1 MIHEARLKR
10 KQKVLKDKIKL
21 KIKPDNAI
29 QNLIDRERKLNPI
42 IKNLL
47 MMDSFDFTTDLNV
60 NILGHIFEQSIS
72 DLEEL
77 KEEKVS
83 RRKKECVFYTPEYI
97 TDYICRNTIIPY
109 LSKSGTNSTQTLI
122 YEYEN
127 NIEELEKKFREIK
140 ILDPA
145 CGSGAFL
152 IKAVDILLEI
162 HKEILNLKQFLRP
175 EKYSDNG
182 QAKMDKWNE
191 ESEAKEI
198 IENNIYGVDINPES
212 AEITKLALF
221 LKIAERG
228 KKLSELTNNIKVG
241 NSLISDKSIDKMA
254 FNWELEFPQIF
265 YDENDKER
273 VNTGF
278 NVVIGNPPYLNIR
291 EHI

>member
-1 MIHEARLKR
+1 M
-10 KQKVLKDKIKL
+10 
-21 KIKPDNAI
+21 
-29 QNLIDRERKLNPI
+29 
-42 IKNLL
+42 
-47 MMDSFDFTTDLNV
+47 
-60 NILGHIFEQSIS
+60 
-72 DLEEL
+72 
-77 KEEKVS
+77 
-83 RRKKECVFYTPEYI
+83 
-97 TDYICRNTIIPY
+97 
-109 LSKSGTNSTQTLI
+109 I

-145 CGSGAFL
+145 CGSGHFL

-191 ESEAKEI
+191 ESEAKKI

-212 AEITKLALF
+212 VAITKLALF

-228 KKLSELTNNIKVG
+228 KKLNRLTNNIKVG

-254 FNWELEFPQIF
+254 FDWELEFPEIF
-265 YDENDKER
+265 LDEKGKRKE
-273 VNTGF
+273 NSGF
-278 NVVIGNPPYLNIR
+278 DIIIGNPPYVRQEKIKELKESLKKKYEIFVSTADPVSYTHLR
-291 EHI
+291 AHET